1 MWTTWYDASSIGHNG
16 GVIIDLGDATLNV
29 FLRVKGLQR
38 LQARF
43 HVGAPRDT
51 SPEDRVIKGPP
62 YAVTPEKVDFIMDL
76 QADKGVLLSFQFTDE
91 LEHPVPTPEGAVIVY
106 TVDDPTVINLVNVGD
121 GTAQALATGTL
132 GTANVHGEATLPAG
146 QVITGDMQIVVVV
159 GLAERATMV
168 AGEPFE
174 VTPDV

>member
-1 MWTTWYDASSIGHNG
+1 MI
-16 GVIIDLGDATLNV
+16 VDLGDATLNI

-38 LQARF
+38 LRARF

-62 YAVTPEKVDFIMDL
+62 YAVTPERVDFIMDL
-76 QADKGVLLSFQFTDE
+76 QADKGVPLTFQFTDE
-91 LEHPVPTPEGAVIVY
+91 LENPVPTPPGAVIVF
-106 TVDDPTVINLVNVGD
+106 TVDDPTIINLVDAGD

-132 GTANVHGEATLPAG
+132 GTANIHAEATLPAG
-146 QVITGDMQIVVVV
+146 QVITGDLQIVVVV
-159 GLAERATMV
+159 GLAERAAVV